1 VLLGCGSAPG
11 AASRAGRRQADGDRR
26 YRAVAVHPSP
36 ELRKQHE
43 EMGFHEGWATVLDQL
58 VEVAK
63 TL

>member
-1 VLLGCGSAPG
+1 MRICTRRCKPCGTP
-11 AASRAGRRQADGDRR
+11 ASGRRSPVSGGGGP
-26 YRAVAVHPSP
+26 PSP